1 MAAEYIDDTE
11 IGSGIYPTKI
21 PGYEDA
27 ADIQAALRLY
37 HYGSTTIP
45 TENTLG
51 TASGINTKSIAGHFK
66 AIDNTIQ
73 TLATTAYVTNA
84 IAGVTDEY
92 AQLAG
97 TGIDWNAGANRF
109 DLDYLSTVI
118 EKTSNFTL
126 EASNVGNTILLST
139 SSTIALTVP
148 ANSVIALP
156 IGYKVDLV
164 EVGSGR
170 TTFTPGSG
178 VTINSKNGEMYIDS
192 QYGKATLLK
201 IAENSWIAYGDIYEG
216 ASAPTPTPV
225 APTPVAPTPVAPTP
239 VAPVPVAPTP
249 VAPTPVAPVPVA
261 PTPVAPT
268 PVAPTP
274 VAPTPVAPTP
284 VAPTPVAPA
293 FAITSTSST
302 TSSVSYSWANAPAGT
317 VDYSIFYVYD
327 DDTQSSVTTTSSTSA
342 TFSGLSSNT
351 TYGVYVSARNSD
363 GTTLASAS
371 ASITTSAPTPTPVAP
386 TPVAP
391 TPVAPTPVAPTPV
404 APAFAITSTSS
415 TTSSVSYSWAN
426 APAGT
431 VDYSIF
437 YVYGGDTQ
445 SPATTTSS
453 TSATFSGLSSS
464 TTYGVYVSARGSGG
478 TVLASDSASITTSAP
493 TPTPVAPTPVAPTP
507 VAPTPVAPVPVA
519 PTPVAPTPVA
529 PTPVAPTPVA
539 PTPVAPT
546 PVSSNC
552 GPYPSGYA
560 PGECICQGSMW
571 ACF

>member
-1 MAAEYIDDTE
+1 MAAEYIDNTE

-148 ANSVIALP
+148 ANSAIALP
-156 IGYKVDLV
+156 IGYKVDLI

-178 VTINSKNGEMYIDS
+178 VTINSKNAQMYIDS

-216 ASAPTPTPV
+216 ASTPTPTPTPV
-225 APTPVAPTPVAPTP
+225 APTPVAPTPVAP
-239 VAPVPVAPTP
+239 V
-249 VAPTPVAPVPVA
+249 
-261 PTPVAPT
+261 
-268 PVAPTP
+268 
-274 VAPTPVAPTP
+274 
-284 VAPTPVAPA
+284 
-293 FAITSTSST
+293 
-302 TSSVSYSWANAPAGT
+302 
-317 VDYSIFYVYD
+317 
-327 DDTQSSVTTTSSTSA
+327 
-342 TFSGLSSNT
+342 
-351 TYGVYVSARNSD
+351 
-363 GTTLASAS
+363 
-371 ASITTSAPTPTPVAP
+371 
-386 TPVAP
+386 
-391 TPVAPTPVAPTPV
+391 
-404 APAFAITSTSS
+404 
-415 TTSSVSYSWAN
+415 
-426 APAGT
+426 
-431 VDYSIF
+431 
-437 YVYGGDTQ
+437 
-445 SPATTTSS
+445 
-453 TSATFSGLSSS
+453 
-464 TTYGVYVSARGSGG
+464 
-478 TVLASDSASITTSAP
+478 
-493 TPTPVAPTPVAPTP
+493 PVAPTPVAPTP

-539 PTPVAPT
+539 PTPVAPAPVAPAFAITSTSSTTSSVTYSWANAPAGTVNYSIFYVYDDDTQSSVTTTSSSSATFSGLSSSTTYGVYVSARNSDGTTLASASASITTLSPTPT
-546 PVSSNC
+546 PVAPTPVAPVPVAPTPVAPTPVAPTPVAPTPVAPTPVAPVPVAPTPVAPTPVAPTPTANC

-560 PGECICQGSMW
+560 PGECICVGSMW
-571 ACF
+571 TCF